1 MGLRNLIAG
10 IILLFT
16 VSLQAQDEVLAAQY
30 FHNGEYDKAAILYE
44 KIYAKKN
51 DPEIYENYFQ
61 SLLSL
66 KQYDNAIKLAKKQVK
81 RNEEN
86 VYYMVDPGYVLVQSG
101 KADKAKEL
109 FSKLIEERKKD
120 APYYLNLA
128 NAFIHRE
135 LYDEAKQT
143 YLTARSRLGDENLFQ
158 MELARLYSETHNK
171 EGTITELL
179 NLLEYN
185 EGMLDYVQNMLQG
198 YLTQPRDLDMLKSA
212 INKRAARA
220 EDRLVYTRLLE
231 WLFVQQKNWELAFIQ
246 AKAIDKRQG
255 TWGDECMKLASICI
269 DNDSY
274 PTAYSIYQYIAGL
287 GTNKPYYLAAREG
300 LLNTASKKTFY
311 SGKYTSE
318 DLESL
323 KRDYIAFLSE
333 FGNNENTVRVM
344 HDLAS
349 LEAFYMDDKSG
360 ASSLLEKA
368 IALGNVPESY
378 KAECKLML
386 GDIKLLAGEEWEAN
400 LLYAQVD
407 RDFKEEPLG
416 QEAKFRN
423 AKLSFYQGDFTW
435 SLAQLDILKTATSQL
450 ISNNAIEL
458 SLLIQDNTAD
468 SVYEPLEMYA
478 AADLL
483 IYQNKYN
490 AALQKLD
497 SIVLLYPYHSLNDEI
512 LFSKGKLMARQQD
525 YVKACEY
532 YQQVVTKAPDD
543 ILADN
548 ALWEMAQIYEKTLN
562 DPQKAK
568 KYYEDL
574 ILKYPGSMFTVE
586 ARKHYRALRGDAM
599 N

>member
-1 MGLRNLIAG
+1 MR
-10 IILLFT
+10 IILTCIIAFIALA
-16 VSLQAQDEVLAAQY
+16 LRAQDETLANQY
-30 FHNGEYDKAAILYE
+30 FHNGEYDKAVILYE

-51 DPEIYENYFQ
+51 DPEIYENYLQ

-66 KQYDNAIKLAKKQVK
+66 KQYDDALKLAKKQVK

-86 VYYMVDPGYVLVQSG
+86 LYFVVDPGYVLAQSG
-101 KADKAKEL
+101 KPEKAKEL
-109 FSKLIEERKKD
+109 FSKLINERKKD

-135 LYDEAKQT
+135 LYDEAKET
-143 YLTARSRLGDENLFQ
+143 YLTARSKLGDENLFQ

-171 EGTITELL
+171 EGTISELL

-198 YLTQPRDLDMLKSA
+198 YLTQQRDLDLLKSA
-212 INKRAARA
+212 INKRMARA

-231 WLFVQQKNWELAFIQ
+231 WVFVQQKNWDLAFIQ

-255 TWGDECMKLASICI
+255 TWGDECMKLASLCI
-269 DNDSY
+269 DNN
-274 PTAYSIYQYIAGL
+274 AYSSAYSVYQYVAGL
-287 GTNKPYYLAAREG
+287 GTNKPYYLSAREG

-311 SGKYTSE
+311 AGKYTTA
-318 DLESL
+318 DLENL
-323 KRDYIAFLSE
+323 KKDYNSFLNE
-333 FGNNENTVRVM
+333 FGLNENSVRVM
-344 HDLAS
+344 YSLAN
-349 LEAFYMDDKSG
+349 LEAFYMDDKAG
-360 ASSLLEKA
+360 AATLLEKA
-368 IALGNVPESY
+368 IALGNVPESF
-378 KAECKLML
+378 KADCKLML
-386 GDIKLLAGEEWEAN
+386 GDIKLLGGEEWEAN

-407 RDFKEEPLG
+407 RDFKEDPLG

-423 AKLSFYQGDFTW
+423 AKLSFYQGDFSW
-435 SLAQLDILKTATSQL
+435 ALAQLEILKTATSQL

-458 SLLIQDNTAD
+458 SLLIQDNTVD
-468 SVYEPLEMYA
+468 SVYEPLQMYA
-478 AADLL
+478 SADLL
-483 IYQNKYN
+483 IYQNKFK
-490 AALQKLD
+490 AAMARLD
-497 SIVLLYPYHSLNDEI
+497 SIMLLYPYHSLNDEI
-512 LFSKGKLMARQQD
+512 LFSKGKLMARQQE
-525 YVKACEY
+525 YAKACEY
-532 YQQVVTKAPDD
+532 YQEVVTKAPDD

-562 DPQKAK
+562 DPEQAK
-568 KYYEDL
+568 KYYEEL